1 VTVVG
6 ASAAVG
12 LLADAADSIQRFLD
26 VFVLVYILLI
36 LVYILTS
43 WIRLPYSPLL
53 NRVQKFL
60 YDVCDPYLRLFRRIV
75 PPMGPLDLSPMVAV
89 IVLLLVQ
96 RVLNSLL
103 ESA

>member
-1 VTVVG
+1 MG

-12 LLADAADSIQRFLD
+12 LLADAADSIQRFVD

-43 WIRLPYSPLL
+43 WIRLPYSPVL
-53 NRVQKFL
+53 NRIQKFL

-75 PPMGPLDLSPMVAV
+75 PPVGPLDLSPMVAV

-96 RVLNSLL
+96 QLVNTLL
-103 ESA
+103 ASA